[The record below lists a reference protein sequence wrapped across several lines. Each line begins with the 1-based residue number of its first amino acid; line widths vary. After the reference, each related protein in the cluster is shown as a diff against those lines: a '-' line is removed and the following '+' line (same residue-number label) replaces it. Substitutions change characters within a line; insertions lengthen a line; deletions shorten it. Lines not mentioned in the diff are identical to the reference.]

1 MVIPFALLTWY
12 SYASDYQAQG
22 RYLMPML
29 IPFMYFITRGYEY
42 LAERFVKRETARRWI
57 YRGGQP
63 FSPLFLLELTYLF
76 FFRYILDGNSYVH
89 NRYTYRLF
97 AA

>member
-57 YRGGQP
+57 YRGGAALFAA
-63 FSPLFLLELTYLF
+63 FSLGTYLF
-76 FFRYILDGNSYVH
+76 VFLPVYIGWE
-89 NRYTYRLF
+89 
-97 AA
+97 